1 MPEDET
7 IKRTSTPNTKESLK
21 CDLMALGLEPGAIII
36 MHSSLSK
43 LGWTIGGSVALIQAV
58 MELLTSNGTLVMPCF
73 TGENSEPSKW
83 ENPPVQEEWWET
95 VRENM
100 PAFQMDVTP
109 TRGVGIVAEVFRTFP
124 NVIRSNHP
132 VSSFAAWGK
141 YAQKITQN
149 HTLKSD
155 LGEGS
160 PLAKIY
166 ELDGQILLVG
176 VNHENNT
183 SLHLAEYR
191 STYPSKKY
199 VATGSALLINGMRK
213 WVEWKELDLNMDDF
227 EQIGNDYETSI
238 NYRPK
243 KVGIAEARLF
253 SQRQLVEFAVGWM
266 NQNRS

>member
-1 MPEDET
+1 
-7 IKRTSTPNTKESLK
+7 
-21 CDLMALGLEPGAIII
+21 
-36 MHSSLSK
+36 
-43 LGWTIGGSVALIQAV
+43 
-58 MELLTSNGTLVMPCF
+58 
-73 TGENSEPSKW
+73 
-83 ENPPVQEEWWET
+83 
-95 VRENM
+95 
-100 PAFQMDVTP
+100 
-109 TRGVGIVAEVFRTFP
+109 
-124 NVIRSNHP
+124 
-132 VSSFAAWGK
+132 
-141 YAQKITQN
+141 
-149 HTLKSD
+149 
-155 LGEGS
+155 GS

-191 STYPSKKY
+191 SSYPIKKY

-227 EQIGNDYETSI
+227 EQIGNDFETSI

-253 SQRQLVEFAVGWM
+253 SQRQLIEFAVGWM